1 MKTRQLSSQKELVKH
16 MLIWS
21 VLCFSFLPL
30 AVMLLISF
38 KDNQQFVQA
47 PFMPTLPMHF
57 GNWLRAAR
65 VVLPYIGNSLFVCM
79 LGVFFALTAATAAAY
94 VFARFKFPGKTVLWY
109 ALLALLFMP
118 AVMNLVPLFIIMR
131 DLNLLN
137 SLLGLSILY
146 ATGGQVFC
154 IFVLRNF
161 IEEIPTDLFEAAEID
176 GASFVSQIRYVVLP
190 MCGSILGTLAIMQFI
205 GYWNNFIHPLVFINE
220 QTKQLLPVKLMEL
233 NGQYVKEWGPMM
245 ASYTLAAIPLVIIF
259 MFTMR
264 LFVKGLTG
272 GAVKG

>member
-1 MKTRQLSSQKELVKH
+1 MKKTKPTHQKEIVKH
-16 MLIWS
+16 SLVWS
-21 VLCFSFLPL
+21 VLCFSFLPV
-30 AVMLLISF
+30 AVMLLISL

-47 PFMPTLPMHF
+47 PFTPTWPLHF
-57 GNWLRAAR
+57 ENWLTAAR
-65 VVLPYIGNSLFVCM
+65 LVLPYIGNSLFVSI
-79 LGVFFALTAATAAAY
+79 LGVLFTLIAATAAAY
-94 VFARFKFPGKTVLWY
+94 VFARFNFPAKSLLWY

-118 AVMNLVPLFIIMR
+118 GIMNLVPLFIIMR

-137 SLLGLSILY
+137 SLFGLSILY

-154 IFVLRNF
+154 IFVLRSF
-161 IEEIPTDLFEAAEID
+161 MEEIPVELYEAAEID
-176 GASFVSQIRYVVLP
+176 GASFVGQIRYVVLP

-205 GYWNNFIHPLVFINE
+205 AYWNNFIHPLVFINE
-220 QTKQLLPVKLMEL
+220 QAKQLLPVKLMEL

-245 ASYTLAAIPLVIIF
+245 ASYTLAAIPLVLIF
-259 MFTMR
+259 FFTMK